1 MSVFFCV
8 SLWPFSKFLF
18 DSAIRLRHSAF
29 KCLWHLFSS
38 FRHLSSVIP
47 YLSSVNYLL
56 SSDIRHL
63 KSNYSLKSRVS
74 AQMTCHPVLIAQIFQ
89 LRFFPRADI
98 HAAGTA
104 GMKAAAGRRI
114 DGAGDITSQNN
125 SLTFS
130 IEIGDRYGWKQGL
143 GVGVCGVGIHIPVGG
158 HFHYL
163 SQIHHGDAITD
174 IFHHRQIM
182 GDDWIMAVTWIAW
195 MQRSSL
201 TFFTCFVNLT
211 IF

>member
-8 SLWPFSKFLF
+8 SLEPFQSF
-18 DSAIRLRHSAF
+18 
-29 KCLWHLFSS
+29 FSILPLVFGIAYS
-38 FRHLSSVIP
+38 NASDICSLLSVIC
-47 YLSSVNYLL
+47 LL

-89 LRFFPRADI
+89 LRFFLRADI

-104 GMKAAAGRRI
+104 GIKAAAGRRI